1 MDNDQLKQRIIAL
14 LNLSRNNSNKNESL
28 IAKKKAKQ
36 LMRRAGLTM
45 KDLKPPVER
54 PALNGHSVE
63 DLINIIRIKNDI
75 ERLTKIEEEFIRKMK
90 FGVARDVLLAVFIA
104 VFIVAV
110 VFVLTRKG
118 C

>member
-63 DLINIIRIKNDI
+63 DLINIIRIRNDI

-90 FGVARDVLLAVFIA
+90 FGVARDILLAVFIVA
-104 VFIVAV
+104 IVL
-110 VFVLTRKG
+110 VLTMTLRKG